1 MKKAAIFFA
10 EGFEEIE
17 ALTVVDMLRRAK
29 IQIDMVSITG
39 EKQVESSHRV
49 IVMTDKLI
57 EDCAVM
63 DYDMLVLPGGMPGT
77 IHLGE
82 CGELMDALKE
92 FDKEGKPLAA
102 ICAAPSLL
110 GKLEILDGR
119 KATCY
124 PGFEDQLLGAELV
137 EEKAVTDGNVITGRG
152 MGAAIEFAA
161 AIITCLENAEK
172 AEEIKNSICYKFPL

>member
-29 IQIDMVSITG
+29 IQIDMVSVTG
-39 EKQVESSHRV
+39 EKLVESSHRV
-49 IVMTDKLI
+49 TVMTDLLLK
-57 EDCAVM
+57 DCAIM
-63 DYDMLVLPGGMPGT
+63 EYDMLVLPGGMPGT

-82 CGELMDALKE
+82 CKTLTDAVE
-92 FDKEGKPLAA
+92 AFHKEGKPLAA
-102 ICAAPSLL
+102 ICAAPSVL
-110 GKLEILDGR
+110 GELGILEGK

-124 PGFEDQLLGAELV
+124 PGFEEKLLGASYV
-137 EEKAVTDGNVITGRG
+137 EEKAVTDGNIITGCG

-161 AIITCLENAEK
+161 QIITCLEDAGK
-172 AEEIKNSICYKFPL
+172 AEEIKKSIMY